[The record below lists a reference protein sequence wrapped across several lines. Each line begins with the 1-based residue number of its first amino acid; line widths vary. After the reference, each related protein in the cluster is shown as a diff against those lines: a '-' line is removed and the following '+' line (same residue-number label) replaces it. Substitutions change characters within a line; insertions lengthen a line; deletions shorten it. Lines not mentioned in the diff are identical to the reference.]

1 VQVSVGSCR
10 GICSRSGRFP
20 AWRGRRKTGGRI
32 PQPLWALA
40 VRLVNTHGVSRAAA
54 VPGLDCHTLK
64 KRFEAAANGRVG
76 FIAREPFQ
84 SLRNHTQA
92 SGERSR

>member
-1 VQVSVGSCR
+1 LQQERPVSGLA
-10 GICSRSGRFP
+10 G
-20 AWRGRRKTGGRI
+20 AAEGRRPI
-32 PQPLWALA
+32 PQPPWALA
-40 VRLVNTHGVSRAAA
+40 VRLVKMHGVSRAAA

-84 SLRNHTQA
+84 SLRNHFQA
-92 SGERSR
+92 SGERER